1 MPVEIAL
8 CAIGPC
14 APAAYRGNA
23 HHLGD
28 RPALKRYKK
37 TTRSAPA
44 AATVIQTLFN
54 SLFNN
59 NKFTKHILASI
70 LLNKD
75 IRLIFIFPTSRP
87 VDIRY
92 R

>member
-14 APAAYRGNA
+14 APAADRGDA

-28 RPALKRYKK
+28 RPALKRYKE

-44 AATVIQTLFN
+44 AATVIQVSFN

-59 NKFTKHILASI
+59 NKSTKYTLASI

-75 IRLIFIFPTSRP
+75 IR
-87 VDIRY
+87 
-92 R
+92 